1 MHLPNTLTDVD
12 VLAQGKEALRS
23 AEFVRKIFCMVAG
36 DGCERDRDSTEE
48 EPDYGDQ
55 EEPIGPTAIVGAEEP
70 SGPEEPAGSGGA
82 AETAQEEAAGKAAE
96 EEAAKKAAEEAAA
109 KAAEEEAAKKAAEEA
124 AAKAAKEEPEGEPSQ
139 GVAAQ
144 EAEGEIREEPRSLVL
159 RVTPREPPYPVAK
172 DSQGREYTYQEV
184 RAVPKEKVPKPRSSK
199 RPPEPKEGPKKKKP
213 KEEEPEK
220 PEEGG
225 KGKKGKGKGR
235 GFRVRSEEAFQR
247 RKLKGLNKLV
257 SDYEERGEELPER
270 VQQLLATFG
279 PGGVSSGSRDRP
291 SVATKPAYVPRFVLK
306 EAPKPEAEA
315 TSDIPEPDPA
325 VEDQR
330 RVRVGQLTTPKKS
343 EDKPVGGIRLRSR
356 SGTRLHRESGRQ
368 LSNYRRRLS
377 EAREAVAKAKARGS
391 VRASIRQGVYK
402 KEGLEEACSSC
413 DDRVKKQ
420 QEVIREFASRRI
432 AERRAKATAEERPTK
447 TKERKERTK
456 EERKEDKNL
465 PVIVAGRQRGESLER
480 EVRAETYEYLRTRKK
495 SEAAPK
501 AEVEKKEEK
510 KKEGKEQKEKEEEKK
525 VERKP
530 WILTAVEKAE
540 AAERAEAAAK
550 PKSIHTT
557 LKFPRRRRQ
566 KKKKRKK
573 IQSARLEHHTSSKK
587 WILSKYRRWQMPS
600 SSCRRE

>member
-1 MHLPNTLTDVD
+1 MHLPNTLTNVD

-36 DGCERDRDSTEE
+36 DGRERDRDSTEE

-55 EEPIGPTAIVGAEEP
+55 EEPIGPTPIVGAEEP

-109 KAAEEEAAKKAAEEA
+109 KAAEEEAAEKAAEEA
-124 AAKAAKEEPEGEPSQ
+124 AAKAAKEEEPEGEPSQ

-144 EAEGEIREEPRSLVL
+144 EAEGEIREEPPSLVL
-159 RVTPREPPYPVAK
+159 RVTPREPRYPVAK

-291 SVATKPAYVPRFVLK
+291 SVGTKPAYVPRFVLK

-480 EVRAETYEYLRTRKK
+480 EVRAQTYEYLRTRKK

-501 AEVEKKEEK
+501 AEVEKKKRKEEEKEEKKEEK

-550 PKSIHTT
+550 AEEYSYYSEVPEEEETEEEEKEEDPISEIGTPH
-557 LKFPRRRRQ
+557 FF
-566 KKKKRKK
+566 
-573 IQSARLEHHTSSKK
+573 
-587 WILSKYRRWQMPS
+587 
-600 SSCRRE
+600 

>member
-1 MHLPNTLTDVD
+1 
-12 VLAQGKEALRS
+12 
-23 AEFVRKIFCMVAG
+23 MVAG
-36 DGCERDRDSTEE
+36 DGRERDRDSTEE
-48 EPDYGDQ
+48 ELPDYRDPG
-55 EEPIGPTAIVGAEEP
+55 EPVSPTEIVGAEVP
-70 SGPEEPAGSGGA
+70 SGPAEPAGSGA
-82 AETAQEEAAGKAAE
+82 AEEAAEGEAAGKAAEEEAAGKAAE
-96 EEAAKKAAEEAAA
+96 EEAAKAAEEAAA
-109 KAAEEEAAKKAAEEA
+109 KAAEEGAAKKAAEEEA
-124 AAKAAKEEPEGEPSQ
+124 ARKAVEEAG
-139 GVAAQ
+139 
-144 EAEGEIREEPRSLVL
+144 REEPAEFALEIVPA
-159 RVTPREPPYPVAK
+159 VGGPYPVAK
-172 DSQGREYTYQEV
+172 DSEGVEYTYQEV
-184 RAVPKEKVPKPRSSK
+184 RRVRKRKKASKEPKEPV
-199 RPPEPKEGPKKKKP
+199 PEPGEGPKKKP
-213 KEEEPEK
+213 KKEEPEK
-220 PEEGG
+220 PEEEG

-306 EAPKPEAEA
+306 EAPRPEAEA

-330 RVRVGQLTTPKKS
+330 RVRVGQLTTPKQS

-432 AERRAKATAEERPTK
+432 AERRAKATAEERLTK

-480 EVRAETYEYLRTRKK
+480 EVRAQTYEYLRTRKK

-501 AEVEKKEEK
+501 AEVEKKKRKEEEKEEKKEEK

-525 VERKP
+525 VERRP

-540 AAERAEAAAK
+540 AAERAEAAAEAEEYSYYSEVPEEEETEEEEK
-550 PKSIHTT
+550 EEDPISEIGTPH
-557 LKFPRRRRQ
+557 FF
-566 KKKKRKK
+566 
-573 IQSARLEHHTSSKK
+573 
-587 WILSKYRRWQMPS
+587 
-600 SSCRRE
+600 

>member
-36 DGCERDRDSTEE
+36 DGRERDRDSTEE

-55 EEPIGPTAIVGAEEP
+55 EEPIGPTPIVGAEEP
-70 SGPEEPAGSGGA
+70 SGPEEPAGSGRA
-82 AETAQEEAAGKAAE
+82 AETAQEEAARKAAE
-96 EEAAKKAAEEAAA
+96 EEAAKAAEEAAA
-109 KAAEEEAAKKAAEEA
+109 KAAEEEAAKKAAEEEA
-124 AAKAAKEEPEGEPSQ
+124 ARKAAEE
-139 GVAAQ
+139 AD
-144 EAEGEIREEPRSLVL
+144 REEPAEFALEIVPA
-159 RVTPREPPYPVAK
+159 VGGPYPVAK
-172 DSQGREYTYQEV
+172 DSEGVEYTYQEV
-184 RAVPKEKVPKPRSSK
+184 RRVRKRKRASKEPKEPV
-199 RPPEPKEGPKKKKP
+199 PEPGEGPKKKP
-213 KEEEPEK
+213 KKEEPEK
-220 PEEGG
+220 PEEEG

-291 SVATKPAYVPRFVLK
+291 SVAAKPAYVPRFVLK
-306 EAPKPEAEA
+306 EAPRPEAEA

-368 LSNYRRRLS
+368 LSNCRRRLS

-391 VRASIRQGVYK
+391 VRASIRQGVYR

-432 AERRAKATAEERPTK
+432 AERRAKAAAEERPTK
-447 TKERKERTK
+447 TKERKERKERTK

-480 EVRAETYEYLRTRKK
+480 EVRAQTYEYLRTRKK

-501 AEVEKKEEK
+501 
-510 KKEGKEQKEKEEEKK
+510 
-525 VERKP
+525 
-530 WILTAVEKAE
+530 
-540 AAERAEAAAK
+540 
-550 PKSIHTT
+550 PK
-557 LKFPRRRRQ
+557 LRRRRER
-566 KKKKRKK
+566 KKRKRKRRKKRRKKERSKRKRKKKR
-573 IQSARLEHHTSSKK
+573 R
-587 WILSKYRRWQMPS
+587 
-600 SSCRRE
+600 